1 MKKNKKKILIIGDY
15 LDSENFMI
23 KSLLSKITSLKKN
36 NFLYLSHP
44 ANTKNIDQNYKLLK
58 SKNDLKNFNVSKVII
73 PHMST
78 SVIEYLF
85 NKKDIIVFLNDNMP
99 NMSPLF
105 MNITK
110 VKYVFDLKSLKKIYK
125 TNNKI

>member
-1 MKKNKKKILIIGDY
+1 M
-15 LDSENFMI
+15 
-23 KSLLSKITSLKKN
+23 
-36 NFLYLSHP
+36 YLSHP

-78 SVIEYLF
+78 SAIEYLF

-105 MNITK
+105 MNSTK
-110 VKYVFDLKSLKKIYK
+110 VKYVFDLKSLKKNLSKKQHNLDYKLEQLKPFRVNKELIYWK
-125 TNNKI
+125 KLLSNDFKR